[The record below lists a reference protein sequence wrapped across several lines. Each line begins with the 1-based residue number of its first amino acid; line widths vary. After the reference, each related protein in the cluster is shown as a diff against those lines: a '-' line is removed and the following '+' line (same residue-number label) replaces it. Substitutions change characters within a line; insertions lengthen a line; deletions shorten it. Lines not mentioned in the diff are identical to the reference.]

1 MLTRDIHDFTLPF
14 LFYYFG
20 YATVLSQSCITG
32 LYASRNTYIRV
43 GVAEWKVTNP
53 VHVVCIHIYMYYH
66 TMKQTSFLKFCWSS
80 FIVRSALGIQVACD

>member
-53 VHVVCIHIYMYYH
+53 VHVVCIHIYYETNILFKILLVIIH
-66 TMKQTSFLKFCWSS
+66 C
-80 FIVRSALGIQVACD
+80 